1 MRLYFLN
8 LFDLC
13 CTIHAISRGAME
25 LNPLMRN
32 IPFMVAWKV
41 LGIGFL
47 CWVLNHF
54 AKGGNMVA
62 RQGIRICT
70 AAFAA
75 VNMWHIANL

>member
-1 MRLYFLN
+1 MLLYLLN

-13 CTIHAISRGAME
+13 CTLHAVSRGVME

-41 LGIGFL
+41 LGIGFF

-62 RQGIRICT
+62 RWGMRICT
-70 AAFAA
+70 AAFVV
-75 VNMWHIANL
+75 VNAWHIANL

>member
-1 MRLYFLN
+1 MTLYILN
-8 LFDLC
+8 LFDLAF
-13 CTIHAISRGAME
+13 TLHAVSRGAME

-32 IPFMVAWKV
+32 IPVMVAWKV

-47 CWVLNHF
+47 CWVLNHI

-62 RQGIRICT
+62 RWGIRICT

-75 VNMWHIANL
+75 VDLWHIANL

>member
-1 MRLYFLN
+1 MILYILN

-13 CTIHAISRGAME
+13 FTLHAISRGAAE

-47 CWVLNHF
+47 CWLLNHF
-54 AKGGNMVA
+54 ANGGNMVA
-62 RQGIRICT
+62 RRGLKICT

-75 VNMWHIANL
+75 VNLWHIANL

>member
-1 MRLYFLN
+1 MLLYLLN
-8 LFDLC
+8 LSDLAF
-13 CTIHAISRGAME
+13 TLHAISRGVTE

-47 CWVLNHF
+47 CWVLDHF

-62 RQGIRICT
+62 RWGLRILT
-70 AAFAA
+70 AVFTA
-75 VNMWHIANL
+75 VNLWHIANI